1 MTDKNK
7 KQQKQSTDAKVAL
20 RQNKRVRRK
29 WITFVRMCRYGINNF
44 SRNTW
49 LTIAAT
55 AVMTITLLI
64 IFSTIAAR
72 YTLLSTVD
80 DFRSKVDISIYL
92 KNSVDEATVKQ
103 LEGKLQKLPSVQ
115 STRYISPSQFQKD
128 SIANGELP
136 KDQLKTIAELP
147 ETPYPATLRVV
158 PTDLDK
164 LGSIESLVKNDSLFQ
179 SSLSPDRAPTFA
191 TSRRKAIDTIGN
203 TVQFISRVGTIASV
217 VFIAISILI
226 IFNTIRMAIFNRKD
240 EIEMMKLIGADKNFI
255 RGPFTVEAIMY
266 GFFAAIFATGLG
278 FTGLK
283 LLRDP
288 LVNAGVAMQPTINFV
303 TINIAFV
310 FLGLV
315 LIGAIIGVISSVFA
329 VHRYLKV

>member
-1 MTDKNK
+1 MTDKKK
-7 KQQKQSTDAKVAL
+7 KQQKQTTDAKVAL
-20 RQNKRVRRK
+20 RQNQRVRRK

-44 SRNTW
+44 SRNAW

-64 IFSTIAAR
+64 VFSTLAAR

-80 DFRSKVDISIYL
+80 YFRSKVDISIYL
-92 KNSVDEATVKQ
+92 KNDIDESTAKQ
-103 LEGKLQKLPSVQ
+103 LESKLKKLPSVD
-115 STRYISPSQFQKD
+115 STRYISSSQYQKD
-128 SIANGELP
+128 SIANGDLP
-136 KDQLKTIAELP
+136 KNQLKTLSELP
-147 ETPYPATLRVV
+147 QTPYPATLRVV

-164 LGSIESLVKNDSLFQ
+164 LGSIESLVKNDKLFQ
-179 SSLSPDRAPTFA
+179 DSISPDHAPTFA
-191 TSRRKAIDTIGN
+191 TSRRKTIDTIGN

-217 VFIAISILI
+217 VFIAISVLI

-240 EIEMMKLIGADKNFI
+240 EIEMMKLIGADRNFI
-255 RGPFTVEAIMY
+255 RGPFTVEAMMY

-278 FTGLK
+278 WTGLG
-283 LLRDP
+283 LLREP
-288 LVNAGVAMQPTINFV
+288 LVKSGVAIQPTIDFV